1 MTSGMIRQTK
11 AFYKPA
17 IVEEDDCLPLSPLMI
32 PDSMFDPSKPPIDSL
47 YFALLQKHH
56 SLLKQFTNRDFDS
69 LSPLPLLL
77 LDDFEQINNKV
88 VVDKTAVDE
97 IEEIIVG
104 ETAIDEIKEIVVGE
118 DNQGR
123 FAKRRV
129 LNELPASK
137 RQKKNPD
144 TKKYVAA
151 GEFLL
156 SKRYLIPDDQRRCAD
171 DLRFVSMDE
180 AVDNVEEYLKAC
192 VKLEVCS
199 RHRNLEN
206 YINQGKAID
215 FFFRI
220 ARAEKKQSAVEL
232 YRQLGMQMQMPGAD
246 DVNTRWFQG
255 RRAIASIAD
264 ILDLDRY
271 GYNCSP
277 SELVSLAPKISRA
290 HKLKLVNFE

>member
-17 IVEEDDCLPLSPLMI
+17 FVEEDDCLPLSPLII

-77 LDDFEQINNKV
+77 LDDFEQINNKAA
-88 VVDKTAVDE
+88 VDKTAVDE
-97 IEEIIVG
+97 IKEMVVG
-104 ETAIDEIKEIVVGE
+104 ETAVDEIEEIVVDE
-118 DNQGR
+118 EISQT
-123 FAKRRV
+123 AKRRV

-171 DLRFVSMDE
+171 DLEPVRFADRFVLMDE
-180 AVDNVEEYLKAC
+180 AVDDVEEYLKAC

-220 ARAEKKQSAVEL
+220 AHAGKKQSALEL
-232 YRQLGMQMQMPGAD
+232 YRQLGKTLQMPGAD

-255 RRAIASIAD
+255 RRAIATIA
-264 ILDLDRY
+264 R
-271 GYNCSP
+271 P
-277 SELVSLAPKISRA
+277 VSL
-290 HKLKLVNFE
+290 

>member
-88 VVDKTAVDE
+88 VVDKE
-97 IEEIIVG
+97 ISQ
-104 ETAIDEIKEIVVGE
+104 T
-118 DNQGR
+118 
-123 FAKRRV
+123 AKRRV
-129 LNELPASK
+129 LTELPASK

-171 DLRFVSMDE
+171 NLEPVRFADRFVLMDE
-180 AVDNVEEYLKAC
+180 AVDVDA
-192 VKLEVCS
+192 
-199 RHRNLEN
+199 
-206 YINQGKAID
+206 Q
-215 FFFRI
+215 
-220 ARAEKKQSAVEL
+220 
-232 YRQLGMQMQMPGAD
+232 
-246 DVNTRWFQG
+246 
-255 RRAIASIAD
+255 
-264 ILDLDRY
+264 
-271 GYNCSP
+271 
-277 SELVSLAPKISRA
+277 
-290 HKLKLVNFE
+290 